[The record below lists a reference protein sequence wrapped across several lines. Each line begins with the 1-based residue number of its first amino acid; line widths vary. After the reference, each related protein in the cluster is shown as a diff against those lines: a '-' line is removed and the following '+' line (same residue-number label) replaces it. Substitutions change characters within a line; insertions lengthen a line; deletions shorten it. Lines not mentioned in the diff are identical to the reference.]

1 VSTNYSI
8 TISFWDFIAMNENLD
23 EHIDNMLKNTG
34 LYHTE
39 NRVLILKMLFKAGK
53 PLSQEKISRHSENN
67 HFDKVTIY
75 RTLESLVKAGLVHKA
90 FINKRASHYELAHRC
105 TEKQCHPHFTC
116 TECGSTHCLVG
127 LSIPMAAA
135 NFKGFTITHQQ
146 VHLEGLCP
154 ACS

>member
-1 VSTNYSI
+1 MT
-8 TISFWDFIAMNENLD
+8 ENLD
-23 EHIDNMLKNTG
+23 THILEMLKSAG

-39 NRVLILKMLFKAGK
+39 NRVSIMKILFNARKPISQDSIAGK
-53 PLSQEKISRHSENN
+53 SEK

-75 RTLESLVKAGLVHKA
+75 RTLESLVKAGIVHKA

-116 TECGSTHCLVG
+116 TNCGSTHCLVG

-135 NFKGFTITHQQ
+135 NYKGFTITHQQ

-154 ACS
+154 DCS

>member
-1 VSTNYSI
+1 MKENVDNH
-8 TISFWDFIAMNENLD
+8 ISK
-23 EHIDNMLKNTG
+23 MLKSAG
-34 LYHTE
+34 LYQTK
-39 NRVLILKMLFKAGK
+39 NRILILKVLFRSGK
-53 PLSQEKISRHSENN
+53 PLSQENIALQSGKR

-75 RTLESLVKAGLVHKA
+75 RTLESLVKARLVHKA

-116 TECGSTHCLVG
+116 TKCGSTHCLVD
-127 LSIPMAAA
+127 LSMPMAVYH
-135 NFKGFTITHQQ
+135 KGFIINHQQ

>member
-1 VSTNYSI
+1 
-8 TISFWDFIAMNENLD
+8 MNENLD
-23 EHIDNMLKNTG
+23 THILEILKNAG

-39 NRVLILKMLFKAGK
+39 NRVSILKILFNTRKPISQDSIAGK
-53 PLSQEKISRHSENN
+53 SEK

-75 RTLESLVKAGLVHKA
+75 RTLESLVKAGIVHKA

-116 TECGSTHCLVG
+116 KKCGSTHCLVG

-135 NFKGFTITHQQ
+135 NYKGFIITHQQ

-154 ACS
+154 DCS

>member
-1 VSTNYSI
+1 
-8 TISFWDFIAMNENLD
+8 MNENLD
-23 EHIDNMLKNTG
+23 THICKMLKSAG

-39 NRVLILKMLFKAGK
+39 NRVLILKILFNARK
-53 PLSQEKISRHSENN
+53 PISQESISSKSEK

-75 RTLESLVKAGLVHKA
+75 RTLESLINAGIVHKA

-116 TECGSTHCLVG
+116 TKCGSTHCLVG
-127 LSIPMAAA
+127 LSMPMAAA
-135 NFKGFTITHQQ
+135 NYKGFTITHQQ
-146 VHLEGLCP
+146 VHLEGFCP